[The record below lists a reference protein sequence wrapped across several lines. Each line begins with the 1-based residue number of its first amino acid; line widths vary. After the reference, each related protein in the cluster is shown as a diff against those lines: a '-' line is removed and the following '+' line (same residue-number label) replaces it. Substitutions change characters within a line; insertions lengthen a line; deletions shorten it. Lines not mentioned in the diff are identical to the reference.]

1 MDGSAEN
8 SRAGIITSKSLG
20 NAVQRNRVRRQLR
33 AILSSLLPKM
43 TQKKD
48 ILLIARKAILDADFN
63 DIRNVVIQLLVRE
76 KCIET
81 NDNA

>member
-20 NAVQRNRVRRQLR
+20 NAVQRNRARRQLR
-33 AILSSLLPKM
+33 AILSSLLPAM
-43 TQKKD
+43 TKKKD
-48 ILLIARKAILDADFN
+48 ILLIARKTVLPADFN
-63 DIRNVVIQLLVRE
+63 EIRNAVIQLLVRE